1 MYQRRFLAPRHFLI
15 LTRTEV
21 GTIFPCGGVSE
32 PASSEVASAKALV
45 ATVAAACEVA
55 LCDMQVVVVEAKLLV
70 ATTAAYEVA
79 PCDL

>member
-1 MYQRRFLAPRHFLI
+1 M
-15 LTRTEV
+15 
-21 GTIFPCGGVSE
+21 SE

-45 ATVAAACEVA
+45 ATVAAACEVV